1 MMDRR
6 SIVMAMLWL
15 APLAADEPVT
25 RLRVE
30 VRDYKERP
38 VERASVVVTFDE
50 GRSIAKFGKKKIT
63 RWELRTNQEGVARL
77 PAIPRGKVRLQV
89 IAKNYQTWGELV
101 ELNQEEQVVQVKLNA
116 PQQQYS
122 AHQ

>member
-1 MMDRR
+1 MDRR
-6 SIVMAMLWL
+6 NIVMAMLWL

>member
-1 MMDRR
+1 MDRR

>member
-1 MMDRR
+1 MDRR

-63 RWELRTNQEGVARL
+63 RWELRTNQQGVARL

>member
-1 MMDRR
+1 MDRR
-6 SIVMAMLWL
+6 NIVMAMLWL

-63 RWELRTNQEGVARL
+63 RWELRTNQQGVARL

>member
-6 SIVMAMLWL
+6 NIVMAMLWL

-63 RWELRTNQEGVARL
+63 RWELRTNQQGVARL

>member
-6 SIVMAMLWL
+6 NIVMAMLWL